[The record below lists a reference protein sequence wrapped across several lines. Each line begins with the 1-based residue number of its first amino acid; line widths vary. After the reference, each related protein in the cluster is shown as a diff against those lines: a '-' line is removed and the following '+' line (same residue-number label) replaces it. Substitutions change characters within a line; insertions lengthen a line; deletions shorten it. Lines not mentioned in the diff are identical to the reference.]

1 MEMIPVDSTN
11 LSAIGYDY
19 ESGTL
24 RIDFLKGSSYEYYGV
39 PAELYE
45 GLLSAGSKG
54 QYLNMYIKKA
64 GYTYSPV

>member
-1 MEMIPVDSTN
+1 MEMTPVDSTN

-19 ESGTL
+19 ELATL
-24 RIDFLKGSSYEYYGV
+24 RVDFLKGRSYEYYGV

-54 QYLNMYIKKA
+54 QYLNLYIKKG
-64 GYTYSPV
+64 GYNYSQI

>member
-1 MEMIPVDSTN
+1 MEMITVDSSN

-19 ESGTL
+19 ELATL
-24 RIDFLKGSSYEYYGV
+24 RVDFLKGRSYEYYGV

-54 QYLNMYIKKA
+54 QYLNLYIKKG
-64 GYTYSPV
+64 GYNYSQI

>member
-19 ESGTL
+19 ESATL
-24 RIDFLKGSSYEYYGV
+24 RVDFLKGGSYEYYGV

-45 GLLSAGSKG
+45 GLLLAGSKG
-54 QYLNMYIKKA
+54 QYLDVYIKKG
-64 GYTYSPV
+64 GYSYSRI

>member
-1 MEMIPVDSTN
+1 
-11 LSAIGYDY
+11 
-19 ESGTL
+19 
-24 RIDFLKGSSYEYYGV
+24 V

>member
-1 MEMIPVDSTN
+1 MIPVDSSN

-19 ESGTL
+19 DTATL
-24 RIDFLKGSSYEYYGV
+24 RIDFLKGRSYEYYAV

-54 QYLNMYIKKA
+54 QYLNTFIKNA
-64 GYTYSPV
+64 GFTYSPI

>member
-1 MEMIPVDSTN
+1 MEMTPVDSTN

-19 ESGTL
+19 ESATL
-24 RIDFLKGSSYEYYGV
+24 RVDFHKGISYEYYGV

-45 GLLSAGSKG
+45 DLLSAGSKG

-64 GYTYSPV
+64 GFTYSPV

>member
-1 MEMIPVDSTN
+1 MEMIPVDSSN

-19 ESGTL
+19 ETATL
-24 RIDFLKGSSYEYYGV
+24 RIDFLKGRSYEYYGV

-54 QYLNMYIKKA
+54 QYLNMYIKSA
-64 GYTYSPV
+64 GFTYSPI

>member
-1 MEMIPVDSTN
+1 MDMIPVDSSN

-19 ESGTL
+19 ETATL
-24 RIDFLKGSSYEYYGV
+24 RIDFLKGRSYEYYGV

-54 QYLNMYIKKA
+54 QFLNMYIKKA
-64 GYTYSPV
+64 GFTYSKI

>member
-1 MEMIPVDSTN
+1 MEMTPVDSTN

-19 ESGTL
+19 ESATL
-24 RIDFLKGSSYEYYGV
+24 RVDFLKGRSYVYYGV

-54 QYLNMYIKKA
+54 QYLNIHIKK
-64 GYTYSPV
+64 GGFIYSPV